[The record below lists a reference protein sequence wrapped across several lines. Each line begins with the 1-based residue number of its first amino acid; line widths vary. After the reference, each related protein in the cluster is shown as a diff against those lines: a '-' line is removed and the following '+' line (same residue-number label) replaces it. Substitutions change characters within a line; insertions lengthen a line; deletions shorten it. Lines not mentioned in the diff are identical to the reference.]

1 MDKKSNKKYFLNI
14 ILILVLGATVI
25 YFTMK
30 DDLHASLRALTTAS
44 PLWIVISFALMS
56 IYFLLDGIN
65 LYTFGKLY
73 KKDYSY
79 KQGFVNSISGT
90 FFNGVTPFSS
100 GGQFAQVYIF
110 NKQGIAP
117 TNSASIL
124 LMAFIVYQSVLV
136 LFTAVVMIFRY
147 QAYSSMYSE
156 FFSLAILGFL
166 INFFVITG
174 LFLGAKSKRLQDFIC
189 NNIVKA
195 LSKIRIVKN
204 YEDTSIKIAR
214 SLENFRTELNVLLKN
229 KNVLIKSSLI
239 NLFKL
244 LIMYSIPFFAVII

>member
-124 LMAFIVYQSVLV
+124 LMAFIV
-136 LFTAVVMIFRY
+136 
-147 QAYSSMYSE
+147 
-156 FFSLAILGFL
+156 
-166 INFFVITG
+166 
-174 LFLGAKSKRLQDFIC
+174 
-189 NNIVKA
+189 
-195 LSKIRIVKN
+195 
-204 YEDTSIKIAR
+204 
-214 SLENFRTELNVLLKN
+214 
-229 KNVLIKSSLI
+229 
-239 NLFKL
+239 
-244 LIMYSIPFFAVII
+244 

>member
-110 NKQGIAP
+110 NKQDGNAGTRP
-117 TNSASIL
+117 KTRRQNLCGTRRLRHLRRRLPPHRSGPRRPRSRTLHADGPGPRGHEAGRHRL
-124 LMAFIVYQSVLV
+124 HQHARHLHKPLHATRTLM
-136 LFTAVVMIFRY
+136 T
-147 QAYSSMYSE
+147 
-156 FFSLAILGFL
+156 
-166 INFFVITG
+166 
-174 LFLGAKSKRLQDFIC
+174 
-189 NNIVKA
+189 
-195 LSKIRIVKN
+195 
-204 YEDTSIKIAR
+204 EDGT
-214 SLENFRTELNVLLKN
+214 T
-229 KNVLIKSSLI
+229 
-239 NLFKL
+239 
-244 LIMYSIPFFAVII
+244 Y

>member
-90 FFNGVTPFSS
+90 FFKDNVSNSHSSLFFKVNDIPTLVTIP
-100 GGQFAQVYIF
+100 GMRELIIIF
-110 NKQGIAP
+110 
-117 TNSASIL
+117 
-124 LMAFIVYQSVLV
+124 F
-136 LFTAVVMIFRY
+136 
-147 QAYSSMYSE
+147 
-156 FFSLAILGFL
+156 LAILSAFISNAL
-166 INFFVITG
+166 
-174 LFLGAKSKRLQDFIC
+174 KSKKAGCRSTTTFFSSSIA
-189 NNIVKA
+189 IV
-195 LSKIRIVKN
+195 
-204 YEDTSIKIAR
+204 E
-214 SLENFRTELNVLLKN
+214 
-229 KNVLIKSSLI
+229 
-239 NLFKL
+239 
-244 LIMYSIPFFAVII
+244 